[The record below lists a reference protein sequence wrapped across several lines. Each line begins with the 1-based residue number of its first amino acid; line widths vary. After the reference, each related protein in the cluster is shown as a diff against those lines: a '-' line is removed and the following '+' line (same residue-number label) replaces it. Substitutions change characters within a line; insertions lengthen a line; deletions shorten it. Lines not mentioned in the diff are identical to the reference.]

1 MFDFG
6 SHNFDFK
13 SFDLKRKISSILFY
27 VFLKISFYV
36 CVQTIWKKLDQIFKN
51 NYVIICLLILYGLF
65 NTACRS
71 QLRDVC
77 A

>member
-13 SFDLKRKISSILFY
+13 SFDLKRKISSIMFY

-36 CVQTIWKKLDQIFKN
+36 CVQIIWKKLDQILK
-51 NYVIICLLILYGLF
+51 
-65 NTACRS
+65 TTT
-71 QLRDVC
+71 
-77 A
+77 